1 MWECRGRIPRV
12 PQLGLRRGWE
22 IMGERILERGGEKGD
37 SEWDVKQIRKKPKN
51 KKPKSLRIVLT
62 FKK

>member
-1 MWECRGRIPRV
+1 M

-37 SEWDVKQIRKKPKN
+37 SEWDIKIRIPNVLKECVDLVK
-51 KKPKSLRIVLT
+51 
-62 FKK
+62 